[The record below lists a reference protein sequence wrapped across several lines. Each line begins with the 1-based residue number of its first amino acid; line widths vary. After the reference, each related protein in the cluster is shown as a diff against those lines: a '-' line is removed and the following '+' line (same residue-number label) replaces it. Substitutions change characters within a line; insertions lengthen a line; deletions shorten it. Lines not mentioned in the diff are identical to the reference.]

1 MRRLLTMALPLALLA
16 TTAGFAAAADDAAP
30 AKLLIG
36 KPAPMRDT
44 PMKSVDGKE
53 ITIAQAAGK
62 KGTMV
67 IFICN
72 HCPWVKMWQSRIAA
86 IGNAATEK
94 GLGVIAINSN
104 DPAAYPEDGYD
115 QMKERAEQVGYK
127 FPYAVDATSEVAR
140 AFGASHTP
148 EAYIFDAKGKLVYHG
163 GVDDNARDE
172 ASVKSAWLKDAVD
185 AVATGHKVAM
195 AETKALGCGIKMR
208 GKGTES

>member
-16 TTAGFAAAADDAAP
+16 TTSGLAAADGAP

-53 ITIAQAAGK
+53 LTIAQAAGK

-86 IGNAATEK
+86 IGNAAMEK

-104 DPAAYPEDGYD
+104 DPEAYPEDGFD

-148 EAYIFDAKGKLVYHG
+148 EAYVFDAKGRLVYHG

-172 ASVKSAWLKDAVD
+172 AAVKSAWLKDAVD
-185 AVATGHKVAM
+185 AVASGHKVAM
-195 AETKALGCGIKMR
+195 AETKALGCGIKLR

>member
-1 MRRLLTMALPLALLA
+1 MRRLLTMALPLTLLA
-16 TTAGFAAAADDAAP
+16 TTAAFAADDAP
-30 AKLLIG
+30 AKLSIG
-36 KPAPMRDT
+36 KAAPMRGT

-53 ITIAQAAGK
+53 ISIAQAAGK

-72 HCPWVKMWQSRIAA
+72 HCPWVKMWQSRIAT
-86 IGNAATEK
+86 IGNAAMEK

-104 DPAAYPEDGYD
+104 DPEAYPEDGYD
-115 QMKERAEQVGYK
+115 QMKERAGQVGYK

-148 EAYIFDAKGKLVYHG
+148 EAYIFDAKGRLVYHG

-172 ASVKSAWLKDAVD
+172 AAVKGAWLKDAVD
-185 AVATGHKVAM
+185 AVATGHKVAL
-195 AETKALGCGIKMR
+195 AETKSLGCGIKLR
-208 GKGTES
+208 GKST